1 MCVSA
6 GKGQMLCQGREEFD
20 VGLAVDAGQMIETD
34 QMVDWIC
41 AVSISRRARERE
53 RERERTGT
61 PLVQQ

>member
-1 MCVSA
+1 MCVCVCWERS
-6 GKGQMLCQGREEFD
+6 D

-41 AVSISRRARERE
+41 AVSISRREKERE
-53 RERERTGT
+53 REGT